1 MADENTPA
9 TEPTEDSTSETPTN
23 DSESGSQEEASG
35 ASSLEEVEAYWRKR
49 MSNSDKA
56 HAAAEKALRE
66 QIERRSSPAGDTGES
81 SEVQS
86 KAFAELTERVKQAEA
101 RAQAAELKAKYPTAV
116 EAVGDA
122 ATYMDEA
129 RLASLNE
136 SLNFDAG
143 RPTRIDTNNPSRAAG
158 TQAKPIEE
166 KSVEELLADLKGMTF
181 PSNQ

>member
-1 MADENTPA
+1 MADETTPA
-9 TEPTEDSTSETPTN
+9 TEPEQTEAPADEA
-23 DSESGSQEEASG
+23 QEEVSG

-66 QIERRSSPAGDTGES
+66 KLEATSSPAGDTGRS
-81 SEVQS
+81 SEVPNDTL
-86 KAFAELTERVKQAEA
+86 KELQQRLQQAES
-101 RAQAAELKAKYPTAV
+101 RAQSAELKAKYPTAV

-122 ATYMDEA
+122 AVHMDEA

-143 RPTRIDTNNPSRAAG
+143 RPTRIDSNNPSRSVG
-158 TQAKPIEE
+158 TRQEKSLED
-166 KSVEELLADLKGMTF
+166 KSVEELLADLRSMPF

>member
-9 TEPTEDSTSETPTN
+9 TESQTEDSPAPEAA
-23 DSESGSQEEASG
+23 EEEVSG
-35 ASSLEEVEAYWRKR
+35 AQSLEEVEAYWRKR

>member
-1 MADENTPA
+1 MAEEQTPA
-9 TEPTEDSTSETPTN
+9 TEPETSAPAEP
-23 DSESGSQEEASG
+23 EEEVSG

-66 QIERRSSPAGDTGES
+66 QLERVSSPAGDKGSS

-86 KAFAELTERVKQAEA
+86 DVLKELQTKLQQAEA
-101 RAQAAELKAKYPTAV
+101 RATQAELRSKYPAAL
-116 EAVGDA
+116 EAVGEA

-129 RLASLNE
+129 RLAALNE
-136 SLNFDAG
+136 SLNFDAK
-143 RPTRIDTNNPSRAAG
+143 RPTRIDSNNPSRSV
-158 TQAKPIEE
+158 TTAKPVEE
-166 KSVEELLADLKGMTF
+166 KSIDELLADLKTMAF